1 MNIIRINDSS
11 LYPVCYMENIFS
23 RKVSRKEDVLHDVVS
38 IIITKQHL
46 FNAISKVL
54 ISCSSITLRELYSAA
69 AEIIGEETTYLLSTN
84 FFMIGDK
91 LVFNLCVHFCLL
103 ILGEIGPWCGKITSI
118 WRKRCSRYH
127 FFPLPFLEI
136 IE

>member
-1 MNIIRINDSS
+1 MAWICWAPHGNPHDSAWMNIIRINDSS

-69 AEIIGEETTYLLSTN
+69 AEIIGE
-84 FFMIGDK
+84 
-91 LVFNLCVHFCLL
+91 
-103 ILGEIGPWCGKITSI
+103 
-118 WRKRCSRYH
+118 
-127 FFPLPFLEI
+127 
-136 IE
+136 